1 MRIFILVARLDD
13 KTGKN
18 VSSELD
24 LNLASTSSSFRQ
36 FTPLVLMRFNYFPL
50 QSFVVW
56 NVRLT

>member
-13 KTGKN
+13 KTGEN
-18 VSSELD
+18 CELRLD

-36 FTPLVLMRFNYFPL
+36 FTPLILMRFNYFPL
-50 QSFVVW
+50 QSFVAW